1 MGRWLEEWM
10 AVWEST
16 GTVACCVPG
25 RLNVHQGKKTIGK
38 CFTVPHTKWNK
49 RLFIHLEQEKSN
61 SAHCLCG
68 CSWPFSARC
77 AFKKRLVQ

>member
-10 AVWEST
+10 AMWEST

-38 CFTVPHTKWNK
+38 PSQCNTTNGTRAYSSTWSKKKVTVPTACVGVLGLFQQGV
-49 RLFIHLEQEKSN
+49 RL
-61 SAHCLCG
+61 
-68 CSWPFSARC
+68 
-77 AFKKRLVQ
+77 KKD